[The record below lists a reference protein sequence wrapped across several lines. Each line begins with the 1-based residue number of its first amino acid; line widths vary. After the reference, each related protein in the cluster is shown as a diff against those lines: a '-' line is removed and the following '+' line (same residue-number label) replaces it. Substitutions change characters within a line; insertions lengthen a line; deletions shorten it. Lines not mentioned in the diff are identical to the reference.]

1 MEFFKMSAGGNDFIL
16 VDNRSLQIRSE
27 AIPDLVRRI
36 SVRALS
42 VGADGVIFLEP
53 SRGADFRASFYNPDG
68 QPTFCGN
75 GGRCASRLAY
85 LMGMVG
91 PRMRVETIRMIHDAT
106 VDGERVQFSMPEALR
121 MRTGLKL
128 RVDDQVL
135 DAASIDTGVPHVVV
149 FREAPHSVSIT
160 ELGRKIRFHPD
171 LGPEGANANFV
182 MVVDE
187 NTLAIRTY
195 ERGVEGET
203 LSCGTGCVAAALVTA
218 SLGMTSSPV
227 ACWTRSGVTL
237 SVNFRGAAGAFS
249 HLVLEGDARL
259 IFQGNLSSEATRGF
273 DPPRRG

>member
-1 MEFFKMSAGGNDFIL
+1 MEFFKMSGGGNDFIL
-16 VDNRSLQIRSE
+16 VDNRSMQVRSE
-27 AIPDLVRRI
+27 VVPDLVRRI

-53 SRGADFRASFYNPDG
+53 SRVADFRATFFNPDG
-68 QPTFCGN
+68 HPTFCGN

-91 PRMRVETIRMIHDAT
+91 PRMRVETTKMVHDAT
-106 VDGERVQFSMPEALR
+106 VEGERVQFSMPPALR
-121 MRTGLKL
+121 LRTGLKL
-128 RVDDQVL
+128 SVDDQVL
-135 DAASIDTGVPHVVV
+135 DAASIDTGVPHAVV
-149 FREAPHSVSIT
+149 FKEAPHSVSIT
-160 ELGRKIRFHPD
+160 ELGRKIRSHLE
-171 LGPEGANANFV
+171 LGQEGANANFV

-187 NTLAIRTY
+187 HTLAIRTY

-218 SLGMTSSPV
+218 SLGMTRSPV

-237 SVNFRGAAGAFS
+237 SVHFRGGAGAFT
-249 HLVLEGDARL
+249 HIVLEGDARL
-259 IFQGNLSSEATRGF
+259 IYQGNLSSEATRGF

>member
-16 VDNRSLQIRSE
+16 VDNRSTQVRSE

-42 VGADGVIFLEP
+42 VGADGVILLEP
-53 SRGADFRASFYNPDG
+53 SRVADFRASFYNPDG

-75 GGRCASRLAY
+75 GGRCASRLGY

-106 VDGERVQFSMPEALR
+106 VDGERVQFAMPEAVR

-135 DAASIDTGVPHVVV
+135 DAASVDTGVPHVVV
-149 FREAPHSVSIT
+149 FREAPHSVSIA

-171 LGPEGANANFV
+171 LGQEGANANFV
-182 MVVDE
+182 MVVDQ

-237 SVNFRGAAGAFS
+237 TVHFRGEAGAFS
-249 HLVLEGDARL
+249 HMVLEGDARL
-259 IFQGNLSSEATRGF
+259 IYQGNLSSEATRGF

>member
-1 MEFFKMSAGGNDFIL
+1 MEFFKRSGGGNDFIL
-16 VDNRSLQIRSE
+16 VDNRSLQVRNE
-27 AIPDLVRRI
+27 VIPDLVRRI

-53 SRGADFRASFYNPDG
+53 SRVADFRATFYNPDG
-68 QPTFCGN
+68 NPTFCGN

-91 PRMRVETIRMIHDAT
+91 PRMRVETTRMVHDAT
-106 VDGERVQFSMPEALR
+106 VEGERVQFSMPPALR
-121 MRTGLKL
+121 LRTGLKL
-128 RVDDQVL
+128 SVDDQAL
-135 DAASIDTGVPHVVV
+135 EAASIDTGVPHAVV
-149 FREAPHSVSIT
+149 FKEVPHSESIAEMGRKVRSHF
-160 ELGRKIRFHPD
+160 ELGQ
-171 LGPEGANANFV
+171 EGANANFV

-187 NTLAIRTY
+187 HTLAIRTY

-218 SLGMTSSPV
+218 SLGMTRSPV

-237 SVNFRGAAGAFS
+237 SVHFRGGAGAFT
-249 HLVLEGDARL
+249 HIVLEGDARL
-259 IFQGNLSSEATRGF
+259 IYQGNLSSEATRGF

>member
-1 MEFFKMSAGGNDFIL
+1 MEFFKMSGGGNDFIL
-16 VDNRSLQIRSE
+16 VDNRSTQVRSE

-53 SRGADFRASFYNPDG
+53 SRVADFRTTFFNPDG

-91 PRMRVETIRMIHDAT
+91 PRMRVETTKMVHDAT
-106 VDGERVQFSMPEALR
+106 VEGERVQFSMPPALR
-121 MRTGLKL
+121 LRTGLKL

-135 DAASIDTGVPHVVV
+135 DAASIDTGVPHAVV
-149 FREAPHSVSIT
+149 FKEAPHSASIT
-160 ELGRKIRFHPD
+160 ELGRKIRSHPE
-171 LGPEGANANFV
+171 LGQEGANANFV

-187 NTLAIRTY
+187 HTLAIRTY

-218 SLGMTSSPV
+218 SLGMTRSPV

-237 SVNFRGAAGAFS
+237 SVHFRGGAGAFT
-249 HLVLEGDARL
+249 HIVLEGDARL
-259 IFQGNLSSEATRGF
+259 IYQGNLSSEATRGF

>member
-16 VDNRSLQIRSE
+16 VDNRSAQVRNE

-53 SRGADFRASFYNPDG
+53 SRVADFRAAFFNPDG

-75 GGRCASRLAY
+75 GGRCASRLGY
-85 LMGMVG
+85 LMGIVG
-91 PRMRVETIRMIHDAT
+91 PRMRMETAKMVHDAT
-106 VDGERVQFSMPEALR
+106 VEGERVQFAMPPALR
-121 MRTGLKL
+121 LRTGLKL

-135 DAASIDTGVPHVVV
+135 DAASIDTGVPHAVV
-149 FREAPHSVSIT
+149 FKEAPHTMSIT
-160 ELGRKIRFHPD
+160 ELGRKVRSHME

-187 NTLAIRTY
+187 HTLAIRTY
-195 ERGVEGET
+195 ERGVEDET
-203 LSCGTGCVAAALVTA
+203 LSCGTGCVAGALVTA
-218 SLGMTSSPV
+218 SLGMTRSPV

-237 SVNFRGAAGAFS
+237 SVHFRGAAGAFT
-249 HLVLEGDARL
+249 HIVLEGDARL
-259 IFQGNLSSEATRGF
+259 IYQGNLSSEATRGF

>member
-16 VDNRSLQIRSE
+16 VDNRSRQIRSE
-27 AIPDLVRRI
+27 VIPDLVRRI
-36 SVRALS
+36 SVRSLS

-53 SRGADFRASFYNPDG
+53 SRVADFRTSFFNPDG
-68 QPTFCGN
+68 HPTFCGN

-91 PRMRVETIRMIHDAT
+91 PRMRVETTKMVHDAT
-106 VDGERVQFSMPEALR
+106 VEGERVQFFMPPALR
-121 MRTGLKL
+121 LRTGLKL
-128 RVDDQVL
+128 TVDDQVL
-135 DAASIDTGVPHVVV
+135 DAASIDTGVPHAVV
-149 FREAPHSVSIT
+149 FKEAPHTVSIT
-160 ELGRKIRFHPD
+160 ELGRKIRSHLE
-171 LGPEGANANFV
+171 LGQDGANANFV

-187 NTLAIRTY
+187 HTLAIRTY

-218 SLGMTSSPV
+218 SLGMTKSPV

-237 SVNFRGAAGAFS
+237 SVHFRGGPGAFT
-249 HLVLEGDARL
+249 HIVLEGDARL
-259 IFQGNLSSEATRGF
+259 IYQGNLSSEATRGF

>member
-16 VDNRSLQIRSE
+16 VDNRSTQVRSE
-27 AIPDLVRRI
+27 VIPDLVRRI

-106 VDGERVQFSMPEALR
+106 VDGERVQFSMPEAVR

>member
-1 MEFFKMSAGGNDFIL
+1 MEFFKMSGGGNDFIL
-16 VDNRSLQIRSE
+16 VDNRSTQVRSE

-53 SRGADFRASFYNPDG
+53 SRVADFRATFFNPDG
-68 QPTFCGN
+68 HPTFCGN
-75 GGRCASRLAY
+75 GGRCVSRLAY

-91 PRMRVETIRMIHDAT
+91 PRMRVETTKMVHDAT
-106 VDGERVQFSMPEALR
+106 VEGERVQFSMPPALR
-121 MRTGLKL
+121 LRTGLKL
-128 RVDDQVL
+128 SVDDQVL
-135 DAASIDTGVPHVVV
+135 DAASIDTGVPHAVV
-149 FREAPHSVSIT
+149 FKEAPHSVSIT
-160 ELGRKIRFHPD
+160 EMGRKIRSH
-171 LGPEGANANFV
+171 LEMGQEGANANFV

-187 NTLAIRTY
+187 HTLAIRTY

-218 SLGMTSSPV
+218 SLGMTKSPV

-237 SVNFRGAAGAFS
+237 SVHFRGGAGAFT
-249 HLVLEGDARL
+249 HIVLEGDARL
-259 IFQGNLSSEATRGF
+259 IYQGNLSSEATRGF

>member
-16 VDNRSLQIRSE
+16 VDNRSTQVRSE

-53 SRGADFRASFYNPDG
+53 SRVADFRATFFNPDG
-68 QPTFCGN
+68 HPTFCGN

-91 PRMRVETIRMIHDAT
+91 PRMRVETTKMVHDAT
-106 VDGERVQFSMPEALR
+106 VEGERVQFSMPPALR
-121 MRTGLKL
+121 LRTGLKL
-128 RVDDQVL
+128 SVDDQVL
-135 DAASIDTGVPHVVV
+135 DAAFMDTGVPHAVV
-149 FREAPHSVSIT
+149 FKEAPHSVSIT
-160 ELGRKIRFHPD
+160 ELGRKIRSHFE
-171 LGPEGANANFV
+171 LGQEGANANFV

-187 NTLAIRTY
+187 HTLALRTY

-218 SLGMTSSPV
+218 SLGMTRSPV

-237 SVNFRGAAGAFS
+237 SVHFRGGAGAFT
-249 HLVLEGDARL
+249 HIVLEGDARL
-259 IFQGNLSSEATRGF
+259 IYQGNLSSEATRGF

>member
-1 MEFFKMSAGGNDFIL
+1 MEFFKMSGGGNDFIV
-16 VDNRSLQIRSE
+16 VDNRSSQVRSE
-27 AIPDLVRRI
+27 AIPDLARRI
-36 SVRALS
+36 CVRALS

-53 SRGADFRASFYNPDG
+53 SRVGDFRAVFYNPDG
-68 QPTFCGN
+68 QTTFCGN

-91 PRMRVETIRMIHDAT
+91 PRMRVETFKMVHDST
-106 VDGERVQFSMPEALR
+106 VEGERVRFSMPAALR
-121 MRTGLKL
+121 LRTGLKL
-128 RVDDQVL
+128 KVDEQVF
-135 DAASIDTGVPHVVV
+135 DAATIDTGVPHVVV
-149 FREAPHSVSIT
+149 FKEAPHSASIA
-160 ELGRKIRFHPD
+160 EIGRRIRSHPE

-203 LSCGTGCVAAALVTA
+203 LSCGTGCVAAALVTS
-218 SLGMTSSPV
+218 SLGMTRSPI

-237 SVNFRGAAGAFS
+237 TVHFRGGAGAFS
-249 HLVLEGDARL
+249 HIVLEGDARL
-259 IFQGNLSSEATRGF
+259 IYQGNLSSEATRGF

>member
-1 MEFFKMSAGGNDFIL
+1 MEFFKMSGGGNDFIV
-16 VDNRSLQIRSE
+16 VDNRSSQVRNES
-27 AIPDLVRRI
+27 IPDLVRRI

-42 VGADGVIFLEP
+42 VGADGVIFLEN
-53 SRGADFRASFYNPDG
+53 SRAGDFRATFYNPDG
-68 QPTFCGN
+68 QTTFCGN

-91 PRMRVETIRMIHDAT
+91 PRMRVETFKMVHDAT
-106 VDGERVQFSMPEALR
+106 VEGERVQFSMPPALR
-121 MRTGLKL
+121 LRAGLKL
-128 RVDDQVL
+128 KVDEQVL
-135 DAASIDTGVPHVVV
+135 DAATIDTGVPHVVV
-149 FREAPHSVSIT
+149 FKEAPHSVSIA
-160 ELGRKIRFHPD
+160 ELGRRIRSHPE

-203 LSCGTGCVAAALVTA
+203 LSCGTGCVAAALVTS
-218 SLGMTSSPV
+218 SLGMTRSPV

-237 SVNFRGAAGAFS
+237 TVHFRGGAGAFS
-249 HLVLEGDARL
+249 HIVLEGDARL
-259 IFQGNLSSEATRGF
+259 IYQGNLSSEATRGF

>member
-16 VDNRSLQIRSE
+16 VDNRSTQVRSE

-53 SRGADFRASFYNPDG
+53 SRVADFRASFYNPDG
-68 QPTFCGN
+68 LPTFCGN

-85 LMGMVG
+85 LMGIVG

-106 VDGERVQFSMPEALR
+106 VEGERVLFAMPEAVR
-121 MRTGLKL
+121 VRTGLKL

-135 DAASIDTGVPHVVV
+135 DAASIDTGVPHIVV
-149 FREAPHSVSIT
+149 FREAPHSVSIA
-160 ELGRKIRFHPD
+160 ELGRKIRFHPE
-171 LGPEGANANFV
+171 LGQEGANANFV
-182 MVVDE
+182 MVVDQ

-237 SVNFRGAAGAFS
+237 SVHFRGEAGAFS
-249 HLVLEGDARL
+249 QLVLEGDARL
-259 IFQGNLSSEATRGF
+259 IYQGNLSSEATRGF

>member
-1 MEFFKMSAGGNDFIL
+1 MEFFKMSGGGNDFIL
-16 VDNRSLQIRSE
+16 VDNRSMQVRSE
-27 AIPDLVRRI
+27 VIPDLVRRI

-53 SRGADFRASFYNPDG
+53 SRVADFRATFFNPDG
-68 QPTFCGN
+68 HPTFCGN

-91 PRMRVETIRMIHDAT
+91 PRMRVETTKMVHDAT
-106 VDGERVQFSMPEALR
+106 VEGERVQFSMPSALR
-121 MRTGLKL
+121 LRTGLKL
-128 RVDDQVL
+128 SVDDQVL
-135 DAASIDTGVPHVVV
+135 DAASIDTGVPHAVV
-149 FREAPHSVSIT
+149 FKEAPHSVSIT
-160 ELGRKIRFHPD
+160 ELGRKIRSH
-171 LGPEGANANFV
+171 LEMGQEGANANFV

-187 NTLAIRTY
+187 HTLAIRTY

-218 SLGMTSSPV
+218 SLGMTKSPV

-237 SVNFRGAAGAFS
+237 SVHFRGGAGAFT
-249 HLVLEGDARL
+249 HIVLEGDARL
-259 IFQGNLSSEATRGF
+259 IYQGNLSSEATRGF